1 MKLSAPVLAT
11 ELSVTVTGI
20 SNDQGS
26 LLLAMY
32 NSADT
37 FGGKR
42 FNSVQSV
49 AKSGDMRFTFNDLP
63 AGDYSIME
71 GKTVFGPPTWTNT
84 RFAVNAEIS
93 SLTIK
98 LN

>member
-1 MKLSAPVLAT
+1 MLAT

-63 AGDYSIME
+63 AGDYSIM
-71 GKTVFGPPTWTNT
+71 VFHDLNDNGELDTNLLGIPTEPYG
-84 RFAVNAEIS
+84 A
-93 SLTIK
+93 SL
-98 LN
+98 